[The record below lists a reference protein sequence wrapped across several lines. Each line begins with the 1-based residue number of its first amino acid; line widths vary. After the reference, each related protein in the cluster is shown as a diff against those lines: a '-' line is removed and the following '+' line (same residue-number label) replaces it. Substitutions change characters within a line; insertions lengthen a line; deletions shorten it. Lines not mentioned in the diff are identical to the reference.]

1 MTHTILVVD
10 DDRSMCELIE
20 LHLRN
25 ADYEVL
31 LAEDAIAAGHLV
43 VERRPDLIIADV
55 DMPYM
60 DGFQFV
66 EAVRKDP
73 AVSSTPVIF
82 LTVKTEAE
90 DRGKALGAVAFL
102 TKPLLAGRLLEVV
115 GETLRK
121 RIEP

>member
-43 VERRPDLIIADV
+43 VQRRPDLIIADV